1 MTASYQ
7 ETPTRTGWSP
17 QSMLKASGVIW
28 FLVAAA
34 GQWVF
39 VYYIM
44 AAYTPRTIGGDF
56 ARWDETGLIMGH
68 EAGDPFGNFM
78 FITHVFLAAVITFG
92 GTMQLIPALRNRFRG
107 LHRWNG
113 RLFMTAAIILA
124 AGGLW
129 MTWFRGARLSDIG
142 GLGIALNGF
151 LILAIVPLTTWL
163 AMRRKI
169 DAHRRWAMRLFILVN
184 GVWFFRLFMMGWIFV
199 WREPLWM
206 NATLDAPYQLFASFA
221 CYLLPL
227 AGLELYFRATAST
240 NGGFK
245 LATSAAVLAFSGLMA
260 MSIFAAWMMMWSPH
274 V

>member
-1 MTASYQ
+1 MTASDILASAQ
-7 ETPTRTGWSP
+7 NGRAA
-17 QSMLKASGVIW
+17 QRVLKMSGALW

-34 GQWVF
+34 GQWTF
-39 VYYIM
+39 VYYIL
-44 AAYTPRTIGGDF
+44 AAYTPRTLSGDLS
-56 ARWDETGLIMGH
+56 RWDETGLIVGH
-68 EAGDPFGNFM
+68 VPGDGFGNLM
-78 FITHVFLAAVITFG
+78 FAAHVFLAAVITFG
-92 GTMQLIPALRNRFRG
+92 GTMQLIPALRSRFPA

-113 RLFMTAAIILA
+113 RLFMITAIILA

-129 MTWFRGARLSDIG
+129 MTWFRDARLSDIG
-142 GLGIALNGF
+142 AIGIALNGV
-151 LILAIVPLTTWL
+151 LILAVVPLTTML

-206 NATLDAPYQLFASFA
+206 NSTLDAPYQLFASFA

-227 AGLELYFRATAST
+227 AGLELYFRATASQ
-240 NGGFK
+240 NAAFK
-245 LATSAAVLAFSGLMA
+245 LATASAVAVFSGLMA
-260 MSIFAAWMMMWSPH
+260 MSAFAAWMMMWSPH